1 MLSLDKQRPV
11 KQSRA
16 LKLQTYI
23 WGVMI
28 VVLRVCGLFFA
39 SDVIK
44 VRTNEIGVV
53 CEGICLCLWARVWFR
68 WRFINND
75 VMATCLRARS

>member
-1 MLSLDKQRPV
+1 MLSLNKQRPV

-28 VVLRVCGLFFA
+28 IVLRVCGLFFA

-44 VRTNEIGVV
+44 VIMVEI
-53 CEGICLCLWARVWFR
+53 
-68 WRFINND
+68 D
-75 VMATCLRARS
+75 M